1 MKFNYQA
8 RTKEG
13 KVKAGIVE
21 ASSKEGALILL
32 QKYGLYVTFLE
43 ESQKPIYARE
53 LKFLK
58 KASFRDLV
66 LFSRQLSIMVSSKI
80 TLTESL
86 KTIANQTENLDL
98 REKVFNLSEQI
109 EGGRSFSQA
118 ASAFPQLFSK
128 FYIAMVKAGEAS
140 GKLAES
146 LNYLADHLEREY
158 ELTSKLK
165 GASVYPTL
173 IIVFIFIVFNIMIFT
188 VIPNLKMVLA
198 ETEAQTPPLT
208 AAIMA
213 FTEFLQKYAIFVF
226 GAIAAAL
233 VGLFRYYKTEEGKR
247 LFDKFF
253 LKVPLFGALLKKVY
267 LARLAENLST
277 LISAGIMINQ
287 ALEITSEIVGNNTYQ
302 EAMFSISQD
311 VRDGVPLSS
320 AVSLFPENFPP
331 IFVQMIS
338 VGEKTGT
345 LDSSLINVSNFYR
358 KESDR
363 AIDSMLSILEPLLI
377 IFLGGIVGG
386 LMLAVLLPI
395 YQTVTL

>member
-345 LDSSLINVSNFYR
+345 LDSSLINVSDFYR
-358 KESDR
+358 KESDK

>member
-345 LDSSLINVSNFYR
+345 LDSSLIYVSDFYR